1 MAKEEKPEGGEA
13 TEAPKKGKKKLII
26 FAVVGL
32 VVVAALAVGI
42 PMMLGGGDAEHEEE
56 LEEEAP
62 KVYMQAKLDTFIVNL
77 SQAKN
82 FLKVTMLIEYD
93 PEALHPHGEDGHGGG
108 GGYGGGG
115 SGGGAADPTALPP
128 ELKAKEPQIRDA
140 VIRVLSS
147 KKAEDVLT
155 PEGKES
161 LKEELVEA
169 LNEAVAFDEPPV
181 TNVYFTEFIV
191 Q

>member
-1 MAKEEKPEGGEA
+1 MAKEEKPEAEA
-13 TEAPKKGKKKLII
+13 TEAPKKSKKKLMI
-26 FAVVGL
+26 FGAVGL
-32 VVVAALAVGI
+32 VVVALLAVGV

-56 LEEEAP
+56 VEEAP
-62 KVYMQAKLDTFIVNL
+62 TVYMQAKLETFIVNL

-93 PEALHPHGEDGHGGG
+93 PAALHPAGEEGHGGG

-140 VIRVLSS
+140 VIKVLSS

-155 PEGKES
+155 PEGKET

-169 LNEAVAFDEPPV
+169 INESVGFDEPPV

>member
-1 MAKEEKPEGGEA
+1 MAKEEKPEGEVV
-13 TEAPKKGKKKLII
+13 EAPKKSKKKLII
-26 FAVVGL
+26 FGAIGL
-32 VVVAALAVGI
+32 VVVAVLAIGV
-42 PMMLGGGDAEHEEE
+42 PMMLGGGEPEGGEEVD
-56 LEEEAP
+56 EEAP
-62 KVYMQAKLDTFIVNL
+62 KVYMQAKLETFIVNL

-93 PEALHPHGEDGHGGG
+93 PDALHPAGEEGHGGG

-115 SGGGAADPTALPP
+115 SGGGGADPTALPP

-147 KKAEDVLT
+147 KKSEEVLT
-155 PEGKES
+155 PEGKEA

-169 LNEAVAFDEPPV
+169 LNEAVGFDEPPI